1 MKLIQPYTADSLN
14 PTYAH
19 TALPRTLFKA
29 VGEAFLKS
37 LELRYH
43 LKKKKKKLLISVY
56 TNKIILDD

>member
-43 LKKKKKKLLISVY
+43 LKKKEVINFSLYKQNY
-56 TNKIILDD
+56 FR